1 MTSAPIVHLV
11 AGARPNFMKIAPLWH
26 ELNTASWC
34 TPRIVHTGQHSDLN
48 MSDWFF
54 RDLKLPAPH
63 HHLRARTGSHAE
75 LTGTSMIAYEKLCKN
90 ERPAWTIV
98 VGDVDSTLACSVA
111 AKKLGISVAH
121 LEAGL
126 RSFDWSMPE
135 EINRMVT
142 DRISDLLWTPSPDGD
157 ENLLREGV
165 SPDRIERVGNIMI
178 DSLVMVQP
186 SISAVDTAAVVGREL
201 PSQYAVATLH
211 RPSNVDSAERLALIV
226 EALNALAERLL
237 VIFPIH
243 PRTRLRLKTFGLLP
257 QLSAENIIFLDPLG
271 YIEFMALLHAARL
284 ILTDSGG
291 IQEETT
297 YLGVSCLT
305 LRDNTERP
313 ITVTM
318 GTNRLTRLETLMS
331 DVAAALEA
339 PAAQRRQI
347 PYWDGR
353 TAGRVAASLRRR
365 IEG

>member
-1 MTSAPIVHLV
+1 
-11 AGARPNFMKIAPLWH
+11 
-26 ELNTASWC
+26 
-34 TPRIVHTGQHSDLN
+34 
-48 MSDWFF
+48 
-54 RDLKLPAPH
+54 
-63 HHLRARTGSHAE
+63 
-75 LTGTSMIAYEKLCKN
+75 
-90 ERPAWTIV
+90 
-98 VGDVDSTLACSVA
+98 
-111 AKKLGISVAH
+111 
-121 LEAGL
+121 
-126 RSFDWSMPE
+126 
-135 EINRMVT
+135 
-142 DRISDLLWTPSPDGD
+142 
-157 ENLLREGV
+157 
-165 SPDRIERVGNIMI
+165 MI

-226 EALNALAERLL
+226 EALNALAERLM

-257 QLSAENIIFLDPLG
+257 RLSAENIVFLDPLG

-284 ILTDSGG
+284 IVTDSGG

-339 PAAQRRQI
+339 PATQRPSI